1 MALNKTDLV
10 QLGKI
15 AMSANPSAPTAYSF
29 NGASLTYSAVTE
41 TLREE
46 LNALASTHALYREN
60 KNLIFSIMEEI
71 LDDILPKKVAD
82 RYSYHVHPPFA

>member
-1 MALNKTDLV
+1 MALNKQDLV

-29 NGASLTYSAVTE
+29 NGSNLTYSAVNE

-46 LNALASTHALYREN
+46 LNALASTHAMYREN
-60 KNLIFSIMEEI
+60 KNLNKQMT
-71 LDDILPKKVAD
+71 
-82 RYSYHVHPPFA
+82 